1 MSLFGSSKRPA
12 FRPTP
17 YGYTRRSKGIPR
29 WLVLMLAGIALGAG
43 GVLFLQRSYSPP
55 RLTAEQSEQ
64 LRMDLNSATLD
75 KQRFQTEAKQLK
87 EELDKSTQL
96 AQEQAKKIT
105 QLQQDYTQ
113 LESGVAGLLQAIPP
127 DPRGTSPG
135 IRAADIVNTD
145 KQLSYNV
152 LLIQDPKE
160 GGTQAF
166 DGQVKLIA
174 AGHYSNG
181 QTVYVDIATEPLHM
195 MRYTEVKGE
204 ATLPDGFRARQLTI
218 QITAANS
225 DKIVATRTLRI
236 TAKK

>member
-12 FRPTP
+12 FKPTP

-75 KQRFQTEAKQLK
+75 KQRFQAEAKQLK
-87 EELDKSTQL
+87 ENLDKSMQTVD
-96 AQEQAKKIT
+96 EQVKKIA
-105 QLQQDYTQ
+105 QIQQDNAQ
-113 LESGVAGLLQAIPP
+113 LESGVESLIQAIPP

-135 IRAADIVNTD
+135 IRAADMINTGT
-145 KQLSYNV
+145 QLSYNA
-152 LLIQDPKE
+152 LLIQDAQE
-160 GGTQAF
+160 GGTPAF
-166 DGQVKLIA
+166 DGQIKLIA

-181 QTVYVDIATEPLHM
+181 QTVHIDIATLPIHM
-195 MRYTEVKGE
+195 TRYTEVRGE
-204 ATLPDGFRARQLTI
+204 ATLPNGFRARQVTM
-218 QITAANS
+218 QVTPAGS
-225 DKIVATRTLRI
+225 DKVISTRTIRV
-236 TAKK
+236 TTK

>member
-1 MSLFGSSKRPA
+1 MSLFGSSNRPA
-12 FRPTP
+12 FKPTP

-75 KQRFQTEAKQLK
+75 KQRLLTETKQLK
-87 EELDKSTQL
+87 ENLD
-96 AQEQAKKIT
+96 QATRTVQSQTTKIT

-113 LESGVAGLLQAIPP
+113 LESGVASLIQAIPP
-127 DPRGTSPG
+127 DPRGTTPG
-135 IRAADIVNTD
+135 IRTAEIISTG

-152 LLIQDPKE
+152 LLIQDPQE

-166 DGQVKLIA
+166 DGQIKLIA
-174 AGHYSNG
+174 SGHYSNG
-181 QTVYVDIATEPLHM
+181 KTVYIDIATQPLHM
-195 MRYTEVKGE
+195 MRYTDIQGEV
-204 ATLPDGFRARQLTI
+204 TLPDGFRARQITI
-218 QITAANS
+218 QVTPTDS
-225 DKIVATRTLRI
+225 DKIAATRTIRVV
-236 TAKK
+236 TK

>member
-12 FRPTP
+12 FKPTP

-43 GVLFLQRSYSPP
+43 GVLFLQRSYGPP
-55 RLTAEQSEQ
+55 RLTTEQSEQ

-75 KQRFQTEAKQLK
+75 KQRYQTESKQLK
-87 EELDKSTQL
+87 ENLDKSTQTV
-96 AQEQAKKIT
+96 QEQSKKIT
-105 QLQQDYTQ
+105 QLQQDYTH

-135 IRAADIVNTD
+135 IRAADIVHTG
-145 KQLSYNV
+145 KQLNYSI

-166 DGQVKLIA
+166 DGQAKLIA
-174 AGHYSNG
+174 TGHYSNG
-181 QTVYVDIATEPLHM
+181 QTVHIDVATLPLHM
-195 MRYTEVKGE
+195 MRYTELQGK
-204 ATLPDGFRARQLTI
+204 APLPEGFRARQLTI
-218 QITAANS
+218 QVTPASS
-225 DKIVATRTLRI
+225 DKIIATRTLRVV
-236 TAKK
+236 AKN